1 MKKLLFVFAF
11 IVAYSLSM
19 SASTFLTGTFGSAGE
34 RIEVGRVA
42 TGATVSFVH
51 DASGKWGLEIAG
63 GQAATFK
70 QPQPVEIEL
79 YRSDTDVK
87 QLNTGYNS
95 VTKRGNGATGLAT
108 IDAGGGVSFIVID
121 QWTFDGNILFVNRKV
136 TVGGTLEN
144 AGFYSAIHLCS
155 TPDLTWPDV
164 SFLAPSLLYGDPLNN
179 GRGPGNVTYDKAR
192 RFSFRE
198 DYFPAPFMGVF
209 MHNGET
215 MTMLDMM
222 PKGNSV
228 TREGTIDERFG
239 FGAFGANETAD
250 GGFQIGYCFPGTT
263 TSVSTTRTSGGGGG
277 GGGFFGAQ
285 GQAAQPLQA
294 GPPETFQI
302 TWNRRCHPVK
312 EGFSHSYQIGFRFA
326 THESFPDLIRNSY
339 RWAWQVL
346 KPAVNWQDIDVVRR
360 SLADQLSSQVYTIE
374 GRTGLPFIVSTVTG
388 KVFSNNNDSAFY
400 WRATMGFVGKNI
412 EAADMLLCESE
423 RDQSARGQ
431 KMRQQALDVIAT
443 FIRTVPM
450 SPPIATGVNLKT
462 GKPSMTNSPQW
473 FIREATDDM
482 RTLMEAYERE
492 KKAGRDHPDWI
503 QWCKEFADWCLTQQ
517 RPDGSFARAY
527 MLGTQNVAQESGA
540 TSYNVAPLFPL
551 LTKEL
556 GDQKYLN
563 SAIRAAEYVWQNYG
577 CRGIFVGGA
586 IDNPNITDKEAGML
600 SMEAFMSLYEATKD
614 PKWLHRAAI
623 AGDYAETW
631 MWIWN
636 CPMPEDGDNAALHWK
651 KGVPTV
657 GGQGI
662 TAQTAGMIDMFL
674 DLSVPTYAKLY
685 KYTGDAH
692 YLEVARILLH
702 NPKAMLALPGRLYG
716 MHGPGW
722 QQEHWSL
729 SGNRRGYGQ
738 PEKWMPWVTTN
749 HLYGI
754 YGMENLD
761 PVMFKELCTKP
772 K

>member
-1 MKKLLFVFAF
+1 MKKLLFVLMMVVVYN
-11 IVAYSLSM
+11 ISVLNV
-19 SASTFLTGTFGSAGE
+19 SAGATKGASY
-34 RIEVGRVA
+34 RIEMGRVA
-42 TGATVSFVH
+42 TGATASFVR

-63 GQAATFK
+63 GQAATFR
-70 QPQPVEIEL
+70 QTQPVQIGL
-79 YRSDTDVK
+79 YKSDTDVQ
-87 QLNTGYNS
+87 QLNSGYNS
-95 VTKRGNGATGLAT
+95 VVRKGKIVTGQAN
-108 IDAGGGVSFIVID
+108 IDAGGGVNFAITD
-121 QWTFDGNILFVNRKV
+121 QWTLDGNVLSLNRKV
-136 TVGGTLEN
+136 TVGGSLEN
-144 AGFYSAIHLCS
+144 AGFYSSIRLYS

-164 SFLAPSLLYGDPLNN
+164 SFLAPSLLYADATNN
-179 GRGPGNVTYDKAR
+179 GRGPGNSTNDKAR

-198 DYFPAPFMGVF
+198 DYLPAPLMGVSIR
-209 MHNGET
+209 NGDS
-215 MTMLDMM
+215 MTLLDLA
-222 PKGNSV
+222 PKGNTV
-228 TREGTIDERFG
+228 TKEGTIDERFG
-239 FGAFGANETAD
+239 FGAFQANEIAD
-250 GGFQIGYCFPGTT
+250 GSFEIGYYFPGTT
-263 TSVSTTRTSGGGGG
+263 TSVRSERSNQGGGGG
-277 GGGFFGAQ
+277 GYFGGQ
-285 GQAAQPLQA
+285 TQTAQPTQP
-294 GPPETFQI
+294 GPPETFQT
-302 TWNRRCHPVK
+302 TWTYRCHPVK
-312 EGFSHSYQIGFRFA
+312 EGFTHSYQLGFRFA

-346 KPAVNWQDIDVVRR
+346 KPAVFWHDIEIVRR
-360 SLADQLSSQVYTIE
+360 SLADQLSSQVYTID
-374 GRTGLPFIVSTVTG
+374 GRTGLPFIVSSKTG
-388 KVFSNNNDSAFY
+388 VVFTNKTDSAFY

-412 EAADMLLCESE
+412 EAADMLLYESE

-462 GKPSMTNSPQW
+462 SKPSMTNSPQW

-517 RPDGSFARAY
+517 RPDGSFARSY
-527 MLGTQNVAQESGA
+527 TLGTQNVAQESGA

-551 LTKEL
+551 LTRHL
-556 GDQKYLN
+556 GDPKYLN

-614 PKWLHRAAI
+614 PKWLHRARI
-623 AGDYAETW
+623 AGDFAETW

-636 CPMPEDGDNAALHWK
+636 SPMPEDGDNEALHWK
-651 KGVPTV
+651 KGVPTI

-662 TAQTAGMIDMFL
+662 TAQTAGMIDQFL

-685 KYTGDAH
+685 KYTGDMH
-692 YLEVARILLH
+692 YLDVARILLH
-702 NPKAMLALPGRLYG
+702 NTKAMLALPGRLYG
-716 MHGPGW
+716 MFGPGW

-754 YGMENLD
+754 YGMEEFD
-761 PVMFKELCTKP
+761 PVLFKQLCTRP
-772 K
+772 Q

>member
-1 MKKLLFVFAF
+1 MKKLLFVLALFMAF
-11 IVAYSLSM
+11 DI
-19 SASTFLTGTFGSAGE
+19 STTESSSRTVDENMKNGAADK
-34 RIEVGRVA
+34 RIELGKVV
-42 TGATVSFVH
+42 TGATVYFIPDV
-51 DASGKWGLEIAG
+51 SGKWSLEIAG
-63 GQAATFK
+63 GQAATFR
-70 QPQPVEIEL
+70 QPLPAQIFLVQ
-79 YRSDTDVK
+79 SDTIVQK
-87 QLNTGYNS
+87 FSSGYNS
-95 VTKRGNGATGLAT
+95 VIKNENNVTGQATL
-108 IDAGGGVSFIVID
+108 DAGGGVKFTVND
-121 QWTFDGNILFVNRKV
+121 QWTIEDNVLSLSRKIAVSGNLK
-136 TVGGTLEN
+136 N
-144 AGFYSAIHLCS
+144 AGFYSTISLCS
-155 TPDLTWPDV
+155 TPELTWPDV
-164 SFLAPSLLYGDPLNN
+164 SFLAPSLLYGDCSNN
-179 GRGPGNVTYDKAR
+179 GRGPGNAANDKAR

-198 DYFPAPFMGVF
+198 DYLPAPLMGVF
-209 MHNGET
+209 LHNGET
-215 MTMLDMM
+215 MTLLDLA

-228 TREGTIDERFG
+228 TQEGTIDERYG
-239 FGAFGANETAD
+239 FGAFGASETPE
-250 GGFQIGYCFPGTT
+250 GGFELGYCFPGTT
-263 TSVSTTRTSGGGGG
+263 TSIRSARNTQGGGY
-277 GGGFFGAQ
+277 FTSQSQPAQ
-285 GQAAQPLQA
+285 LVQP
-294 GPPETFQI
+294 GPPEIPQI
-302 TWNRRCHPVK
+302 IWNRRCHPVK

-346 KPAVNWQDIDVVRR
+346 KPAVNWHDINVVRK
-360 SLADQLSSQVYTIE
+360 SLSDQLSSQVYTIE
-374 GRTGLPFIVSTVTG
+374 GRTGLPFIVSSVTG
-388 KVFSNNNDSAFY
+388 QVFTNKTDSAFY

-412 EAADMLLCESE
+412 EAADMLLRESE
-423 RDQSARGQ
+423 RDPGPRGQ
-431 KMRQQALDVIAT
+431 KMRQQALDVIST

-450 SPPIATGVNLKT
+450 NPPIATGVNLKT

-492 KKAGRDHPDWI
+492 KEAGRDHPDWI
-503 QWCKEFADWCLTQQ
+503 KWCKEFADWCLTQQ
-517 RPDGSFARAY
+517 RPDGSFARSY

-551 LTKEL
+551 LTKHL

-614 PKWLHRAAI
+614 PRWLHRARI
-623 AGDYAETW
+623 AGDFAETW

-636 CPMPEDGDNAALHWK
+636 CPMPEDGDNEKLHWK
-651 KGVPTV
+651 KGVPTI

-662 TAQTAGMIDMFL
+662 TAQTAGMIDQFL

-685 KYTGDAH
+685 KYTGDEH
-692 YLEVARILLH
+692 YLDVARILLH
-702 NPKAMLALPGRLYG
+702 NTKAMLALPGRLYG

-754 YGMENLD
+754 YGMEEFD
-761 PVMFKELCTKP
+761 PVLFGKLSIKP
-772 K
+772 